1 MADESWADVIKQ
13 AGDRYNLAPEG
24 DYEFKIEEAE
34 STTFSTGNSGLKVK
48 LRVAEGPE
56 AGKSVKTVNVVR
68 SPKAAGMFLDHL
80 GAVGISPETLMEQQ
94 PTLDQIAK
102 VMPGVQVQGSVKHS
116 EYPKGSGRMQAEL
129 QWSMKASKYGVKPIT
144 EFPDLNE
151 ADALGYGSADT
162 VDTDDD
168 AGF

>member
-1 MADESWADVIKQ
+1 MADESWEETIRQ
-13 AGDRYNLAPEG
+13 AGDRYNIAPEG
-24 DYEFKIEEAE
+24 EYEFRIEKAE
-34 STTFSTGNSGLKVK
+34 STVFSTGNAGIKVDLK
-48 LRVAEGPE
+48 VAEGPE

-68 SPKAAGMFLDHL
+68 SPKAAGLFLDHL
-80 GAVGISPETLMEQQ
+80 NAVGITSDTLIEQK

-102 VMPGVQVQGSVKHS
+102 VMPGVQVFGSVKHS
-116 EYPKGSGRMQAEL
+116 EYRGRTQAEL
-129 QWSMKASKYGVKPIT
+129 EWNMRPSKYGVKPIT

-162 VDTDDD
+162 VDIDDD

>member
-1 MADESWADVIKQ
+1 MADESWEETIKQ
-13 AGDRYNLAPEG
+13 AGDRYNIAPEG
-24 DYEFKIEEAE
+24 EYEFTIEEAE
-34 STTFSTGNSGLKVK
+34 SATFSTGNEGIKVK

-56 AGKSVKTVNVVR
+56 SGKSVKTVNVVR

-80 GAVGISPETLMEQQ
+80 GAVGISPDTLLEER

-102 VMPGVQVQGSVKHS
+102 VMPGVQVHGTVAHK

-129 QWSMKASKYGVKPIT
+129 QWSMKPSQYGVKPIT
-144 EFPDLNE
+144 SFPDLSE
-151 ADALGYGSADT
+151 ADALGYTSGESVA
-162 VDTDDD
+162 TDDD